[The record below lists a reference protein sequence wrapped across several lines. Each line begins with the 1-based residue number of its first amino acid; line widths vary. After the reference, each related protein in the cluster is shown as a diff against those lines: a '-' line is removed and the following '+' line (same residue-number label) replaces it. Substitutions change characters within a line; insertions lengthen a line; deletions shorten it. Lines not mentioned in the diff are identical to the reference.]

1 MLDKERL
8 QSSGV
13 LQTQMTVLLL
23 TLHQT
28 CHLSAH
34 QLSASSRKKHGNL
47 SWLTIRGA
55 VHPRQSSREMLTFT
69 FIPVSFKVTT
79 DPVVHVFGLWTKLSD

>member
-28 CHLSAH
+28 RHLSAY

-55 VHPRQSSREMLTFT
+55 VHPRQSAREMLTFT

>member
-28 CHLSAH
+28 RHLSAY

-55 VHPRQSSREMLTFT
+55 VHPRQSAREMLT